1 MFNLRVRIYKK
12 LFERV
17 RTEETI
23 AKKVKLKKQRAEEEK
38 EINNTRD
45 ENNFID
51 YKRLARLINFKSR
64 SIIMS

>member
-1 MFNLRVRIYKK
+1 MRVRIYKK

-23 AKKVKLKKQRAEEEK
+23 AEKVKLKKQRAEEEK

-51 YKRLARLINFKSR
+51 
-64 SIIMS
+64 

>member
-1 MFNLRVRIYKK
+1 MRVRIYKK
-12 LFERV
+12 FFERV

-23 AKKVKLKKQRAEEEK
+23 VEKVKLKKQRAEEEK

>member
-1 MFNLRVRIYKK
+1 MRVRIYKK
-12 LFERV
+12 FFERV

-23 AKKVKLKKQRAEEEK
+23 VEKVKLKKQRAEEEK
-38 EINNTRD
+38 EIDNTRD

>member
-1 MFNLRVRIYKK
+1 MRVRIYKK
-12 LFERV
+12 FFERV

-23 AKKVKLKKQRAEEEK
+23 VEKVKLKKQRAEEEK

-64 SIIMS
+64 SIIMN